1 MSAQPST
8 PSRVDDAFDCACGY
22 SWALLQ
28 FVQALQVHFAPVIDD
43 KNAGPALAQIERD
56 LKGAVKRM
64 HSPIVLNGNGFGL
77 LTNHSLVLAS
87 YIARIN
93 AAVIDLRLLL
103 QQG

>member
-1 MSAQPST
+1 MSTQPST
-8 PSRVDDAFDCACGY
+8 PPRVDEVFYCARGY

-28 FVQALQVHFAPVIDD
+28 FVQALQVDYAPVIDD
-43 KNAGPALAQIERD
+43 KNAGPALVQIERD

-77 LTNHSLVLAS
+77 LTNHFLVLAS

>member
-1 MSAQPST
+1 
-8 PSRVDDAFDCACGY
+8 
-22 SWALLQ
+22 
-28 FVQALQVHFAPVIDD
+28 
-43 KNAGPALAQIERD
+43 
-56 LKGAVKRM
+56 M

-77 LTNHSLVLAS
+77 LSNHSLVLAS